1 MNRNN
6 RNPANKKENLTVF
19 MKGAP
24 ERILSRCSKILVQG
38 EERDFDDHMKKEV
51 NQANDTFG
59 GLGERVLAFARCEL
73 DPAIFSKDPAY
84 QFDVKNWKNWKDV
97 KTRDPSIKGW
107 FPMFNLTLVG
117 LVALNDPPRIGVPR
131 SVSLCKQAGIKVIM
145 VTGDQPPTAAA
156 IAHQVN
162 IITNPK
168 LEYNVMMKE
177 LGMSHEEAWS
187 KCKAIVIHGDL
198 LAHKHKEDQDLDD
211 TDPDKGRF
219 LQEWISKPEIVF
231 ARTTP
236 SQKLLIVDACQKAGN
251 IVAVTGDGVND
262 SPAIKKADIGIAM
275 GSGSDVAKNAAD
287 ILLLDDNFTSI
298 VKGITEGRLMFDNL
312 KRSIC
317 YALGA
322 NPPEVW
328 PVIFQIIFQVP
339 LPLSSL
345 LMLAICVGTDLYPAI
360 SLAYE
365 NPESDIM
372 NRQPR
377 NPNRDRLVNGKLMSF
392 TYLQIGW
399 MQALSGMVVY
409 FIVMNDYGFKPY
421 TLLGMNLLSGYVPN
435 ADDIYDPT
443 LPGFNNTN
451 YGKED
456 YQLESLAWGSNEGTS
471 LDLRLFYTQ
480 LKPEAW
486 APCLYDPADESIPKH
501 WRISDF
507 THVQICYTS
516 EALFY
521 AQTAYFISI
530 IMTQWANCIICKTRA
545 LSISQQ

>member
-1 MNRNN
+1 
-6 RNPANKKENLTVF
+6 
-19 MKGAP
+19 
-24 ERILSRCSKILVQG
+24 
-38 EERDFDDHMKKEV
+38 
-51 NQANDTFG
+51 
-59 GLGERVLAFARCEL
+59 
-73 DPAIFSKDPAY
+73 
-84 QFDVKNWKNWKDV
+84 
-97 KTRDPSIKGW
+97 
-107 FPMFNLTLVG
+107 
-117 LVALNDPPRIGVPR
+117 
-131 SVSLCKQAGIKVIM
+131 
-145 VTGDQPPTAAA
+145 
-156 IAHQVN
+156 
-162 IITNPK
+162 
-168 LEYNVMMKE
+168 
-177 LGMSHEEAWS
+177 
-187 KCKAIVIHGDL
+187 
-198 LAHKHKEDQDLDD
+198 
-211 TDPDKGRF
+211 
-219 LQEWISKPEIVF
+219 VF

-399 MQALSGMVVY
+399 MQALSGMLVY
-409 FIVMNDYGFKPY
+409 FIVMNDYGFKPQ
-421 TLLGMNLLSGYVPN
+421 TLLFLNLAPGYVPDATDVYEPLN
-435 ADDIYDPT
+435 APSF
-443 LPGFNNTN
+443 GNTN
-451 YGKED
+451 YNDANFYLPDG
-456 YQLESLAWGSNEGTS
+456 LPWSSSSGSS
-471 LDLRLFYTQ
+471 MDLRLFYTQ
-480 LKPEAW
+480 LNPESW
-486 APCLYDPADESIPKH
+486 SPCLYDPTDSSYPSH
-501 WRISDF
+501 WIKSDF
-507 THVQICYTS
+507 TGVQICYTS
-516 EALFY
+516 DALFF

-530 IMTQWANCIICKTRA
+530 IITQWANCIICKTRS
-545 LSISQQ
+545 LSISQQQMVNHHLTFALVVEMVVGALLAYVKFLNIAFNTRPIPPMYFAVPAFQNFLKILFYDELRKILVRRGTTLTASGRVKYVGWMARNTYW

>member
-1 MNRNN
+1 
-6 RNPANKKENLTVF
+6 
-19 MKGAP
+19 
-24 ERILSRCSKILVQG
+24 
-38 EERDFDDHMKKEV
+38 
-51 NQANDTFG
+51 
-59 GLGERVLAFARCEL
+59 
-73 DPAIFSKDPAY
+73 
-84 QFDVKNWKNWKDV
+84 
-97 KTRDPSIKGW
+97 
-107 FPMFNLTLVG
+107 MFNLTLVG

-177 LGMSHEEAWS
+177 QGMSHEEAWS
-187 KCKAIVIHGDL
+187 KCNAIVIHGDL
-198 LAHKHKEDQDLDD
+198 LAHKHKEDSELDES
-211 TDPDKGRF
+211 DPDKGRF
-219 LQEWISKPEIVF
+219 LLEWISKPEVVF

-262 SPAIKKADIGIAM
+262 SPAIKKANIGIAM

-287 ILLLDDNFTSI
+287 IILLDDNFTSI

-322 NPPEVW
+322 NAPEVW
-328 PVIFQIIFQVP
+328 PVVFQIIFQVP

-399 MQALSGMVVY
+399 MQALSGMLVY
-409 FIVMNDYGFKPY
+409 FIVMNDYGFKPS
-421 TLLGMNLLSGYVPN
+421 TLLFLNL
-435 ADDIYDPT
+435 
-443 LPGFNNTN
+443 
-451 YGKED
+451 
-456 YQLESLAWGSNEGTS
+456 
-471 LDLRLFYTQ
+471 
-480 LKPEAW
+480 
-486 APCLYDPADESIPKH
+486 
-501 WRISDF
+501 
-507 THVQICYTS
+507 
-516 EALFY
+516 
-521 AQTAYFISI
+521 
-530 IMTQWANCIICKTRA
+530 
-545 LSISQQ
+545 

>member
-1 MNRNN
+1 LIQAIALGSKATFSYNPTMDEMKAYIAKQEGKKASSIGELSESQKQMATEALIRAENNLPIKFRKTAGDASESGLIKFCNPILDITQARTQFPTFSYVQDEQLIECLIPFNSEIKFNMYIRDMNKNN
-6 RNPANKKENLTVF
+6 RNPSNKKENLCVF

-38 EERDFDDHMKKEV
+38 VERDFDDDMKKEV

-168 LEYNVMMKE
+168 LEYNVLMKE
-177 LGMSHEEAWS
+177 QGLSHEEAWR
-187 KCKAIVIHGDL
+187 KCNAIVIHGDL
-198 LAHKHKEDQDLDD
+198 LAHKHKEDSELDD
-211 TDPDKGRF
+211 SDPDKGRF

-360 SLAYE
+360 ALAYE

-392 TYLQIGW
+392 TYL
-399 MQALSGMVVY
+399 
-409 FIVMNDYGFKPY
+409 
-421 TLLGMNLLSGYVPN
+421 
-435 ADDIYDPT
+435 
-443 LPGFNNTN
+443 
-451 YGKED
+451 
-456 YQLESLAWGSNEGTS
+456 
-471 LDLRLFYTQ
+471 
-480 LKPEAW
+480 
-486 APCLYDPADESIPKH
+486 
-501 WRISDF
+501 
-507 THVQICYTS
+507 
-516 EALFY
+516 
-521 AQTAYFISI
+521 
-530 IMTQWANCIICKTRA
+530 
-545 LSISQQ
+545 